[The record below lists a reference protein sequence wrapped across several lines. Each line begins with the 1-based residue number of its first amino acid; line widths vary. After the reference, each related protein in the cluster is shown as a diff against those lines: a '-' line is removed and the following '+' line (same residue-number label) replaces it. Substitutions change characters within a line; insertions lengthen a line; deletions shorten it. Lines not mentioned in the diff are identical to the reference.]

1 MLEKLARASL
11 SVVAPT
17 VMAVLA
23 LQGDMEQLSPPLL
36 LPAGSTTD
44 LQQHQVGWHRPLARA
59 AQCCSGSQ

>member
-17 VMAVLA
+17 VMALLA

-36 LPAGSTTD
+36 LPA
-44 LQQHQVGWHRPLARA
+44 
-59 AQCCSGSQ
+59 